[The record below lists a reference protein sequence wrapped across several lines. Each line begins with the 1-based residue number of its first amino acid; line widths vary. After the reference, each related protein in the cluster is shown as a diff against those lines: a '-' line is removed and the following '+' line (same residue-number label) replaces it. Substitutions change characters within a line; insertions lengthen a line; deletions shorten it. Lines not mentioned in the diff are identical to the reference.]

1 MEGIMYDFTFDAA
14 FEDLCD
20 IETSLCEN
28 FNKCVISFPHV
39 WRYSDLVVT
48 LSLEAAQSPQAV
60 FMFPDWQLDNLVVS
74 TLIDKPM
81 SLIVII
87 FMWQSPP

>member
-1 MEGIMYDFTFDAA
+1 MYDFTFDAA

-39 WRYSDLVVT
+39 
-48 LSLEAAQSPQAV
+48 
-60 FMFPDWQLDNLVVS
+60 
-74 TLIDKPM
+74 
-81 SLIVII
+81 
-87 FMWQSPP
+87 